1 LRGQVSEGLD
11 FADDNA
17 RAVLIVGIPFPS
29 VMDTKVQQKKAYN
42 NAATS
47 RGLLT
52 GDQWYTQ
59 QAFRALNQAVGRCI
73 RHRFDY
79 GAILLVDERFKQ
91 GAPRVLSLERCHRNL
106 CCRPRYLKV
115 CTF

>member
-1 LRGQVSEGLD
+1 MSEGLD

-42 NAATS
+42 NAAAS

-91 GAPRVLSLERCHRNL
+91 GAPCMSPRLVSLVERSCRSS
-106 CCRPRYLKV
+106 CCRPRYPK
-115 CTF
+115 